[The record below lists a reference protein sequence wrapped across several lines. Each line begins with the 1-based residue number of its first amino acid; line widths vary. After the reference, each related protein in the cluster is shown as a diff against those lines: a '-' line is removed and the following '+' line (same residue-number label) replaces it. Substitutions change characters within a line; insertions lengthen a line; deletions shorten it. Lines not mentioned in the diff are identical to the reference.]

1 MRACGLR
8 HGIAG
13 LLLGLADAVAAVVPP
28 TGVRPASAQSAGEF
42 FDYPQTLLN
51 GAISATISV
60 PLESCRKLC
69 VARTGCVGFDHSSSD
84 GLCRLFSSVDG
95 ADESLP
101 HIAGTRSV
109 VTGYRPPANPPV
121 QSPSPKPAEAEAPK
135 PWDAPSPKP
144 AEAPKSARK
153 NGVRKSAPPAVAPK
167 PKPPAAAPSSSQR
180 RKPAA
185 KQGGRFKMC
194 TTVRGVFQVP
204 VDEVCSPGM

>member
-1 MRACGLR
+1 MLAYRLR
-8 HGIAG
+8 HCAAG
-13 LLLGLADAVAAVVPP
+13 LLLGTAGAVASLLPP
-28 TGVRPASAQSAGEF
+28 TGIRPANAQSAGEF

-51 GAISATISV
+51 GAVSATVSV
-60 PLESCRKLC
+60 PVGSCMKLC

-95 ADESLP
+95 ADESQTSV
-101 HIAGTRSV
+101 AGTRSL

-121 QSPSPKPAEAEAPK
+121 QPPLPKPAEAEVPK
-135 PWDAPSPKP
+135 PRDAPSPKP
-144 AEAPKSARK
+144 VEAPKSARK
-153 NGVRKSAPPAVAPK
+153 SGVRKSAPPSVAPK
-167 PKPPAAAPSSSQR
+167 PKPPAAAPSSPQR

-204 VDEVCSPGM
+204 ANAVCSPGM